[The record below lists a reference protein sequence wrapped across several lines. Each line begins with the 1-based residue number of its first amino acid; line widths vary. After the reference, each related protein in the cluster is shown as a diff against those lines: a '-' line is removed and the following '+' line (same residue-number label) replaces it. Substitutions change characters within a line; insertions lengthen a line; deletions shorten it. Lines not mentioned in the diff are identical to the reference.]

1 MNTEFVFTLPR
12 GYIDPTG
19 KVHRDGVIR
28 LATAI
33 DEVAALQDG
42 RTTTNEGYVSIVLL
56 SRVLVRLGDISP
68 VPTTIVEKLFASDF
82 AYLQDIYIGLNQQA
96 NSFFQTQCP
105 GCGRRFGLNLNAE
118 QSSEQRT
125 VGKVAQHA

>member
-1 MNTEFVFTLPR
+1 LNTEFTFTLPR
-12 GYIDPTG
+12 GYIDPSG
-19 KVHRDGVIR
+19 KIQRDGVIR

-68 VPTTIVEKLFASDF
+68 VPIAIVEKLFASDF

-105 GCGRRFGLNLNAE
+105 GCGQRFGLNLNAE
-118 QSSEQRT
+118 HGT
-125 VGKVAQHA
+125 LAAKVAQHA